1 MSWKNIRKQTIYCLF
16 CSVFHVPCGICTQ
29 ETANTAEIEQD
40 LEEGVYINGKAIE
53 LTESGSI
60 DLPVLSVENGITV
73 QVVAAEDETV
83 YVNGEEA
90 SGYVDMD
97 ISSITR
103 EDVINLEIEKD
114 GETRGCKIFCVYG
127 NETFQIRIR
136 YVVVFVGF
144 CSRVFCRIYL
154 SGYSISC
161 PLSFMHAF

>member
-1 MSWKNIRKQTIYCLF
+1 MEKHMKVNYILPFFVLCFMCLT
-16 CSVFHVPCGICTQ
+16 GCTQ
-29 ETANTAEIEQD
+29 ETANTAKIEQA

-53 LTESGSI
+53 LTESGSV

-114 GETRGCKIFCVYG
+114 GETTSYEI
-127 NETFQIRIR
+127 NLMPSTFPD
-136 YVVVFVGF
+136 YTTEG
-144 CSRVFCRIYL
+144 
-154 SGYSISC
+154 
-161 PLSFMHAF
+161 